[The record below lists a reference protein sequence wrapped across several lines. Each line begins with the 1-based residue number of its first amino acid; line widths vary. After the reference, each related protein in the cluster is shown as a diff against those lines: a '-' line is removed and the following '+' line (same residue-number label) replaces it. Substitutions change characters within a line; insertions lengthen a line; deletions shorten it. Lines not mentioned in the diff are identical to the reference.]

1 MIRSIQVSNERM
13 NSSSPATSS
22 SMATAPIIDETNP
35 QNNANDQ
42 QKSPTGYDDA
52 DSLLHRS
59 MCTADHVTRC
69 AAESLMAQPRNSQR
83 RTVRH
88 QTRCTVRPVVCRSRI
103 TRCNACEKTANVDC
117 IFSKNSR
124 YRYVGRRSYS
134 KPQNTDRPLF
144 RGRIRE
150 TRHNCRLTTA

>member
-22 SMATAPIIDETNP
+22 SMATAPKLPKRRRQILSILIDETNP

-144 RGRIRE
+144 
-150 TRHNCRLTTA
+150 

>member
-22 SMATAPIIDETNP
+22 SMATAPKLPKRRRQILSILIDETNP

-124 YRYVGRRSYS
+124 YRYVGRRSYW
-134 KPQNTDRPLF
+134 KPQNTDRPL
-144 RGRIRE
+144 
-150 TRHNCRLTTA
+150 L